1 MRVSSHLICLQHWLN
16 NALDEK
22 SVRTLLNIWNVSK
35 ILFTDIVSVFP
46 WDKIAN
52 SKYLL
57 SAYKGPDCVKQWN
70 GIHLAK
76 QAQELHP

>member
-1 MRVSSHLICLQHWLN
+1 MRRSSCLICLQHWLN

-22 SVRTLLNIWNVSK
+22 SVRIFLNIWNLWK

-57 SAYKGPDCVKQWN
+57 SAYKGPDTVVN
-70 GIHLAK
+70 DEMGYT
-76 QAQELHP
+76 

>member
-1 MRVSSHLICLQHWLN
+1 MVLRFLVRLSSCLICLQHWLN
-16 NALDEK
+16 NSLDEK
-22 SVRTLLNIWNVSK
+22 SVRIFLNIWNVSK

-57 SAYKGPDCVKQWN
+57 SAYKGPDTAVN
-70 GIHLAK
+70 DEMGYT
-76 QAQELHP
+76 